1 MNGLTVKPERG
12 GGHKYYPPPIKPN
25 HPWLKLVCLSA
36 FISRITLVTV
46 HNVQVA
52 VTRALVDGISTTLT
66 DAGKTR
72 GLKYWMVTCF
82 DLVNFKVPNEDDRF
96 QYFVYQV
103 ENCPT
108 TGRDHIQGY
117 LELKSQTRFNQV
129 KQMFAPAVIHL
140 EGRKAKSSIPAI
152 NYCKK
157 EETRVDGPW
166 EFGTP
171 AVDEGE
177 RGKPK
182 IDWMQVRTKIWAC
195 KTWLSVL
202 SSEDEEVVRAC
213 AAKLNYVKELYQ
225 AKPQPIPPP
234 EIRLRKWQ
242 TRVIEMLN
250 APVEKRRIIWIW
262 SEKSGTGK
270 TTFFDYCSSKYDVLP
285 GADWANTLFVY
296 DGNSVLWF
304 DRSRSQ
310 SDDVRGVDQ
319 FYSDLERFSNDTVH
333 TSTKYVPTR
342 KRVSSHI
349 VVTANC
355 PPDER
360 RLPQRFVVVE
370 AKTLEE
376 EQEEDERNI
385 AEMEAHIAAQHLLDI
400 ENGNATPLGEFYDD
414 PEPAYDAEVILQNSE
429 EDRMELDLCHSDSDS
444 EIPLTKKGKPQF
456 VISDTHSAFGKFAE
470 TPPDSPELSWAR
482 EKTPAT
488 QVLDDMDVDDLPD
501 DFGDDDESEN
511 SQETPKSP
519 VY

>member
-1 MNGLTVKPERG
+1 
-12 GGHKYYPPPIKPN
+12 
-25 HPWLKLVCLSA
+25 
-36 FISRITLVTV
+36 
-46 HNVQVA
+46 
-52 VTRALVDGISTTLT
+52 
-66 DAGKTR
+66 
-72 GLKYWMVTCF
+72 MVTCF
-82 DLVNFKVPNEDDRF
+82 DLANFTVPNEDDRF
-96 QYFVYQV
+96 QYMVYQV

-108 TGRDHIQGY
+108 TQRDHIQGY

-129 KQMFAPAVIHL
+129 KQMFAPAVVHL

-171 AVDEGE
+171 AVDEE
-177 RGKPK
+177 ARGKSK
-182 IDWMQVRTKIWAC
+182 IDWVAVRAKIWAC
-195 KTWLSVL
+195 KTWAGVL

-213 AAKLNYVKELYQ
+213 AAKLNYVKELYMT
-225 AKPQPIPPP
+225 KPQPVIPP
-234 EIRLRKWQ
+234 EIILRKWQ
-242 TRVIEMLN
+242 HRVAQMLDG
-250 APVEKRRIIWIW
+250 PVEKRRIIWIW

-296 DGNSVLWF
+296 DGNAVLWF

-342 KRVSSHI
+342 KRVSAHI

-376 EQEEDERNI
+376 EQDEDERNLQ
-385 AEMEAHIAAQHLLDI
+385 EYEDMIAAQHLEDI
-400 ENGNATPLGEFYDD
+400 RNGNVLTPTEEVEPD
-414 PEPAYDAEVILQNSE
+414 PMDISEP
-429 EDRMELDLCHSDSDS
+429 
-444 EIPLTKKGKPQF
+444 EIPLTKNRKWNSKNGNSKNGNSRIADDHP
-456 VISDTHSAFGKFAE
+456 AFGKFA
-470 TPPDSPELSWAR
+470 TSPPDSPELSWAKER
-482 EKTPAT
+482 K
-488 QVLDDMDVDDLPD
+488 QDMDLDDLPD
-501 DFGDDDESEN
+501 DFGEDEIFVS
-511 SQETPKSP
+511 SQPKSP
-519 VY
+519 VF

>member
-1 MNGLTVKPERG
+1 VN
-12 GGHKYYPPPIKPN
+12 
-25 HPWLKLVCLSA
+25 
-36 FISRITLVTV
+36 V
-46 HNVQVA
+46 HNVA
-52 VTRALVDGISTTLT
+52 VTITRAVVDGVAQPLT
-66 DAGKTR
+66 DAGKKR
-72 GLKYWMVTCF
+72 GLKYWMVTSF
-82 DLVNFKVPNEDDRF
+82 DLVNFSVPSEDDRF
-96 QYFVYQV
+96 QYMVYQV
-103 ENCPT
+103 ECCPT
-108 TGRDHIQGY
+108 TKRDHIQGY

-129 KQMFAPAVIHL
+129 KQMFAPCVVHL
-140 EGRKAKSSIPAI
+140 EGRKAKSAIPAI

-171 AVDEGE
+171 AVDEAE

-182 IDWMQVRTKIWAC
+182 IDWVQVRAKVWAC
-195 KTWLSVL
+195 KTWAAVL
-202 SSEDEEVVRAC
+202 ASEDEEVVRAC
-213 AAKLNYVKELYQ
+213 AAKLNYVKELYMT
-225 AKPQPIPPP
+225 KPQPVFPP
-234 EIRLRKWQ
+234 EITLRKWQ
-242 TRVIEMLN
+242 RRVTEMLDG
-250 APVEKRRIIWIW
+250 PVEKRRIIWIW

-296 DGNSVLWF
+296 DGNAVLWF

-342 KRVSSHI
+342 KRISAHV

-376 EQEEDERNI
+376 EQEEDEKNI
-385 AEMEAHIAAQHLLDI
+385 QEMEEKIAAQHLLDI
-400 ENGNATPLGEFYDD
+400 QNGAASPLGDFYDD
-414 PEPAYDAEVILQNSE
+414 PEPLTAEAVLQNSE

-444 EIPLTKKGKPQF
+444 DVPLLKKGKPQ
-456 VISDTHSAFGKFAE
+456 VTKKVKHVVSDDHPAFGKFA
-470 TPPDSPELSWAR
+470 PDSPELSWAT
-482 EKTPAT
+482 EN
-488 QVLDDMDVDDLPD
+488 MDVDDLPN
-501 DFGDDDESEN
+501 DFGEDDESEA
-511 SQETPKSP
+511 QGTPRSP
-519 VY
+519 TY